1 MKQNQICYYFVM
13 LALYWVVLVTSDAY
27 AACSVRTTSI
37 IFGNYDVLSSVAD
50 TGTGTISLSCTPG
63 ADVTISIGASSNSG
77 AFYPRRMVYAGLGDT
92 LDYNLYTSAAMIQ
105 VWGDGTN
112 GTVTAYYPN
121 VKRSN
126 TPLIR
131 IYGKIDPQQNVP
143 AGNYSEQLVVTIT
156 Y

>member
-1 MKQNQICYYFVM
+1 MA
-13 LALYWVVLVTSDAY
+13 ALCCAVLLTSDAD

-37 IFGNYDVLSSVAD
+37 IFGNYDFLSSAAG
-50 TGTGTISLSCTPG
+50 TGTGTISLSCAPG
-63 ADVTISIGASSNSG
+63 ANATVSIGASSNSG
-77 AFYPRRMVYAGLGDT
+77 AFYPRSMRHAGLGDT

-121 VKRSN
+121 VRINN
-126 TPLIR
+126 TPPIPV
-131 IYGKIDPQQNVP
+131 YGKIDPLQNVP